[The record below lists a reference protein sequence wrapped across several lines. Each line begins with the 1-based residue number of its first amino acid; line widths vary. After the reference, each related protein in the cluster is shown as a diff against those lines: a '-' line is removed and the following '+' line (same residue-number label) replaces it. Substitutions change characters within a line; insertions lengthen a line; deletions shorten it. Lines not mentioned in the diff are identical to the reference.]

1 MNSFKI
7 KSKIIGSKH
16 PVFIIAEIGIN
27 HMGNYELARKMVIE
41 AFKSGADA
49 VKFQITNP
57 EESYQEG
64 TDSYKIFSK
73 FKLKDLEYEKL
84 FKEFNKD
91 SIVFATPGDLSSL
104 KFCDKIGM
112 EAYKIS
118 SGLVTNLPLIK
129 EIAKKKKPI
138 FISRGMSNDKII
150 KKSLKILDEHN
161 IQKKVL
167 LHCVSIYPSNYEELN
182 LRNIIGLKKKFNIN
196 VGYSDHTSEIL
207 SVCSSVTLGA
217 CVIEKHFTLDKKT
230 NPPDKLVSLEPK
242 EFKTMVKKIREIEIM
257 LGKEEIVVGKKE
269 LKQLEKMKR
278 FCVAKHI
285 IKKNDKITIQNISFK
300 RLNKKKEAID
310 AFNFDKIEKRVCN
323 KEIEKDEIITLKHF
337 N

>member
-1 MNSFKI
+1 MNSFRI
-7 KSKIIGSKH
+7 KSKIIGSGH

-49 VKFQITNP
+49 VKFQIINP

-64 TDSYKIFSK
+64 TNSYKVFSK
-73 FKLKDLEYEKL
+73 FKLKNFEYEKL
-84 FKEFNKD
+84 FREFKKD

-104 KFCDKIGM
+104 RFCDKIGM

-118 SGLVTNLPLIK
+118 SGLITNLPLIQ

-138 FISRGMSNDKII
+138 FVSRGMSDDKII
-150 KKSLKILDEHN
+150 KKSLKILNEHDVK
-161 IQKKVL
+161 KKVL
-167 LHCVSIYPSNYEELN
+167 LHCVSIYPADYEELN

-196 VGYSDHTSEIL
+196 IGYSDHTSGIL
-207 SVCSSVTLGA
+207 SVCASVALGA
-217 CVIEKHFTLDKKT
+217 CVIEKHFTLDRKS

-242 EFKTMVKKIREIEIM
+242 EFKNMVKKIREIEIM
-257 LGKEEIVVGKKE
+257 LGKEKIVVRKKE
-269 LKQLEKMKR
+269 LEQLEKMKR

-310 AFNFDKIEKRVCN
+310 AFNFDKIERKVCN
-323 KEIEKDEIITLKHF
+323 KEIAKDEIITLKHL

>member
-1 MNSFKI
+1 MNSFRI
-7 KSKIIGSKH
+7 KDKLIGSGH

-27 HMGNYELARKMVIE
+27 HMGKYELARKMVSE

-49 VKFQITNP
+49 VKFQIINP
-57 EESYQEG
+57 EESYQKG
-64 TDSYKIFSK
+64 TESYKIFSK
-73 FKLKDLEYEKL
+73 FKLKNFEYEKL
-84 FKEFNKD
+84 FKEFKKD

-118 SGLVTNLPLIK
+118 SGLITNLPLTE

-138 FISRGMSNDKII
+138 FVSRGMSDDKII
-150 KKSLKILDEHN
+150 KRALKILNEHD
-161 IQKKVL
+161 IKKKVL
-167 LHCVSIYPSNYEELN
+167 LHCVSIYPADYQELN

-196 VGYSDHTSEIL
+196 IGYSDHTSGIL
-207 SVCSSVTLGA
+207 SVCSSVALGA
-217 CVIEKHFTLDKKT
+217 CVIEKHFTLDRKS

-242 EFKTMVKKIREIEIM
+242 EFKNMVKKIREIEIM
-257 LGKEEIVVGKKE
+257 LGKEKIVVGKKE
-269 LKQLEKMKR
+269 LKQLKKMKR

-285 IKKNDKITIQNISFK
+285 IQKNDKITIQNISFK
-300 RLNKKKEAID
+300 RLKKNKEAID
-310 AFNFDKIEKRVCN
+310 AFNFDKIERKVCN
-323 KEIEKDEIITLKHF
+323 KEIAKDEIITLKHL